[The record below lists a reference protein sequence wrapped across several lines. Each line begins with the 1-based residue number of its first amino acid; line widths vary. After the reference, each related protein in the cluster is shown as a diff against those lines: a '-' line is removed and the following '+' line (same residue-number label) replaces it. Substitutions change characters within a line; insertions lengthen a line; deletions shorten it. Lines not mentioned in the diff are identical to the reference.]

1 MDDLE
6 KSLRKLTAGERKQVG
21 DILTRLVAGN
31 FQGLDLKRLKGSE
44 NIFRVHKGS
53 IRIIYRKNKSKLFIL
68 AIEKRSKSTYKNL

>member
-44 NIFRVHKGS
+44 NIFRVRKGS

-68 AIEKRSKSTYKNL
+68 AIEKRSKSTYKSL

>member
-44 NIFRVHKGS
+44 NIFRVRKGS

>member
-44 NIFRVHKGS
+44 NIFRVRKGS

-68 AIEKRSKSTYKNL
+68 AIERRSESTYKNL

>member
-44 NIFRVHKGS
+44 NIFRVRKGS

-68 AIEKRSKSTYKNL
+68 AIERRSKSTYKNL